1 MELTQEEALKI
12 AKQRG
17 LVPQDYQISKP
28 ELTQEEAMK
37 LGTEKGII
45 KPREDG
51 AGFLARTKFS
61 FADTDKGRKQVLED
75 EYGQGNAIKVDDRWL
90 VYEGKGKGW
99 NAVDEDGFNWKDIT
113 ADFVG
118 DIPEMVGGAAGAIAG
133 SGLMSIPAAAGG
145 TALGAGAK
153 KLIAKAMGIEDN
165 QTATEVAK
173 DLGTSAALGGIGQ
186 GIGLGVVKGA
196 NKVLAPFKGKMTP
209 EAIARKELAQKYGVE
224 LTPAQIT
231 QSPTL
236 GQVENVLNNRIWSSD
251 ALAKFA
257 DEKQLT
263 PFQESIKNITPE
275 NSSDSIGK
283 TIVDAIN
290 SNKSTQKQM
299 FNQQYSDIAS
309 QINSPI
315 SIDTLINQASN
326 ILEQNKNIPKT
337 AQDTAVKI
345 ASEILDS
352 QTPNLNYNE
361 LSKLRTNLGE
371 MAKSGNVTGDIGTA
385 QYKMLKSALDKD
397 FNSFALNNGLGTQK
411 NDVDA
416 AYRGF
421 KDAFENNTIKG
432 IVGTGVKEPM
442 PVEKIVDSIV
452 NPKEISRLDK
462 IIQATNNNDLAK
474 EAVISKVIDKSS
486 VSDTASPLFGSNFV
500 SPTKFATQADM
511 YGNHLSKVGADD
523 VRELG
528 KVAESIKWSDAFANH
543 SNTAPTLI
551 NSTALGLLDPVNLG
565 GKVYTSE
572 IGRKYLTD
580 GLGQIN
586 PNNKAIKSFGAA
598 FAPLTQPSN

>member
-1 MELTQEEALKI
+1 MELTKEKALEL
-12 AKQRG
+12 AKERG
-17 LVPQDYQISKP
+17 LIPQDYEVPKV
-28 ELTQEEAMK
+28 ELSQEDAIK
-37 LGTEKGII
+37 IGIERGLI

-51 AGFLARTKFS
+51 AGFLTRTKFS
-61 FADTDKGRKQVLED
+61 FADTDKGRKQVLE
-75 EYGQGNAIKVDDRWL
+75 EKYGKNSAFKIDDRWL
-90 VYEGKGKGW
+90 VRDEKGW
-99 NAVDEDGFNWKDIT
+99 NFVDENKLSWKDV
-113 ADFVG
+113 ADFAG
-118 DIPEMVGGAAGAIAG
+118 DVPEMVGGTAGAIAG
-133 SGLMSIPAAAGG
+133 TGWGSVPLAAGG

-153 KLIAKAMGIEDN
+153 KLIAKAMGINDN
-165 QTATEVAK
+165 QTASEIAQ
-173 DLGTSAALGGIGQ
+173 DLGTSAAIGGVGQ
-186 GIGLGVVKGA
+186 GVGVGLVKGA

-209 EAIARKELAQKYGVE
+209 EAIARKDLAQKYGVE

-299 FNQQYSDIAS
+299 FNQQYADIVS
-309 QINSPI
+309 QINKPI
-315 SIDTLINQASN
+315 EMDNLINQASN
-326 ILEQNKNIPKT
+326 IIEQNKNIPKT
-337 AQDTAVKI
+337 AQDSAVKI

-352 QTPNLNYNE
+352 QSPNLNYNE

-385 QYKMLKSALDKD
+385 QYKILKGALDED
-397 FNSFALNNGLGTQK
+397 FNKFALNNGLGTQK
-411 NDVDA
+411 KDIDT
-416 AYRGF
+416 AYRSF
-421 KDAFENNTIKG
+421 KNAFENNTIKS
-432 IVGTGVKEPM
+432 IVGTGIKEPM
-442 PVEKIVDSIV
+442 PVEKVVDSVV
-452 NPKEISRLDK
+452 NPKEISRIDK

-474 EAVISKVIDKSS
+474 DAVISKVLDKST
-486 VSDTASPLFGSNFV
+486 VADTSSPLFGSDFV
-500 SPTKFATQADM
+500 SPTRFATQTDM
-511 YGNHLSKVGADD
+511 YGNHLSKVGADN

-528 KVAESIKWSDAFANH
+528 KVAESIKFSDAFANH

-565 GKVYTSE
+565 GKAYTSE